1 MTVIA
6 NDNNEWMMSTQ
17 DKLFQ
22 AIELNNFWIAHVM
35 LESGADLKLVNAQ
48 GLSPIDYALKLDYKK
63 MAEFLRSKVG
73 EYEAR
78 S

>member
-1 MTVIA
+1 MTAIA
-6 NDNNEWMMSTQ
+6 NDNESWMMSTN

-22 AIELNNFWIAHVM
+22 AIKLNNFWMVHVM
-35 LESGADLKLVNAQ
+35 LESGASLNAVNVE
-48 GLSPIDYALKLDYKK
+48 GFNPIDYALKLDYKK